1 MAQDREDLPNHSSPS
16 LTSSAGG
23 QSQGCKEVTE
33 PKAFQVPPFDSQG
46 GSRRAWLG
54 ITLLNITCLVGMS
67 AEAFRLSRHFLVPL
81 FLFLLTQYPEGIRG
95 LFLSKSAWWGGVGGS
110 VDRSTVPLDVS
121 LPGLRKCH
129 RAWTLHPEQ
138 TQQPKVRS
146 GPVPGPWK
154 TSSMRQPS
162 HFILQESGNSSAQ
175 VSSFKSTWDFFF
187 SSRKM
192 YRLQILAAQ
201 IVLTGIIDRKACFV
215 GKQRKR
221 WTSDTTAQFHCS
233 QGVISR

>member
-1 MAQDREDLPNHSSPS
+1 
-16 LTSSAGG
+16 
-23 QSQGCKEVTE
+23 
-33 PKAFQVPPFDSQG
+33 
-46 GSRRAWLG
+46 
-54 ITLLNITCLVGMS
+54 MS
-67 AEAFRLSRHFLVPL
+67 AEAFRLSRQFLVPL

-110 VDRSTVPLDVS
+110 VDHSTVPLDIS

-162 HFILQESGNSSAQ
+162 HFIPQESGNSSAQ

-187 SSRKM
+187 FPQQENVPPPNSGSTDCADWNHWQKGMFCWQTAEEVDIRHHSS
-192 YRLQILAAQ
+192 
-201 IVLTGIIDRKACFV
+201 
-215 GKQRKR
+215 
-221 WTSDTTAQFHCS
+221 
-233 QGVISR
+233 ISL